1 MTTTQIKNRG
11 FTLVELLI
19 VIVIIAILTVV
30 SLVAY
35 NGLQNRA
42 KTTAAASA
50 AETVAKKAEI
60 YNTEI
65 SGYPADLKTL
75 MEASSDKSYSI
86 GTDVLTGAS
95 KGLSDLASKPNEANT
110 IAYKACTGNKGARI
124 FYWDYGTD
132 TKQTRTVGTC
142 PATP

>member
-1 MTTTQIKNRG
+1 MTTTQTKNRG

-60 YNTEI
+60 YNTES
-65 SGYPADLKTL
+65 SGYPKDLKTL
-75 MEASSDKSYSI
+75 MEASSSESYSI

-95 KGLSDLASKPNEANT
+95 KGLDDLTSKPNEANT
-110 IAYKACTGNKGARI
+110 IAYKACTDNKGARI
-124 FYWDYGTD
+124 FYWDYGTNK
-132 TKQTRTVGTC
+132 KQTRTVGTC
-142 PATP
+142 TATP

>member
-1 MTTTQIKNRG
+1 VTTTQIKNRG

-60 YNTEI
+60 YNTES
-65 SGYPADLKTL
+65 SGYPANLKTL

-86 GTDVLTGAS
+86 GTDVLTGGS
-95 KGLSDLASKPNEANT
+95 KDLDNLTSKPDEANT
-110 IAYKACTGNKGARI
+110 IAYKACTDNKGARI
-124 FYWDYGTD
+124 FYWDYGTNK
-132 TKQTRTVGTC
+132 KQTRTVGTC